1 MKMAMSPDMIAQAR
15 RSSMR
20 LIRAASAE
28 DSSSIV
34 KHCREETADDS
45 RHSMAMT
52 RCVAVALAA
61 ALASSILDPAAAS
74 ASPTRPILEI
84 DKLDRKSE
92 RPQQTMFTETVHD
105 KVTRTNTG
113 KLDAHALAQAK
124 ADLAAA
130 MWKQTTVRHCMA
142 FTTASTVYTVGGKVV
157 FTARMCNPVTL
168 DDASAKARD
177 DLDTLL
183 ATAWPPPVQ
192 APTPAPAPPP

>member
-1 MKMAMSPDMIAQAR
+1 
-15 RSSMR
+15 
-20 LIRAASAE
+20 
-28 DSSSIV
+28 
-34 KHCREETADDS
+34 
-45 RHSMAMT
+45 MT

-92 RPQQTMFTETVHD
+92 RPQQTVLLFTNGDWMFTETVHD
-105 KVTRTNTG
+105 KVTRTSTG

-130 MWKQTTVRHCMA
+130 TWKQTTVRHCMA